1 MEIGK
6 AFEEVVEPKGV
17 GVVVEA
23 AHECMLIRGIKKEG
37 SVMKTSYLGGAFKDE
52 KATRDEFLTLIK

>member
-37 SVMKTSYLGGAFKDE
+37 SVMKTSYLGGIF
-52 KATRDEFLTLIK
+52 RDKVEARQEFLTLIK